1 MSQEHYLFQLALYAV
16 TALNFLITALNFRRC
31 TITSKYSGKA
41 KYFKCA
47 NPLRGI
53 AVYIEMRDQNTPETL
68 QLCEVEV
75 FQTTTSEQQQ
85 SEDMYST
92 FKVQH
97 ERGTDHEFFIP
108 CEKNGELMR
117 SVHGFSNLTIAPKFW
132 DHLFSFL
139 KEISPPP
146 PQVFP
151 DFFSVF
157 FFFFFSQALSLS
169 IQ

>member
-1 MSQEHYLFQLALYAV
+1 MTSSNFIFYMSQEHYLFQLALYAV

-75 FQTTTSEQQQ
+75 FQTTTSEQKQ
-85 SEDMYST
+85 SGDMYST

-97 ERGTDHEFFIP
+97 ERGTDHEFFFPLRKKWRAHAISAWLF
-108 CEKNGELMR
+108 KFDHSA
-117 SVHGFSNLTIAPKFW
+117 SVHSHDNQNSGIIF
-132 DHLFSFL
+132 FL
-139 KEISPPP
+139 S
-146 PQVFP
+146 
-151 DFFSVF
+151 
-157 FFFFFSQALSLS
+157 
-169 IQ
+169 